1 MMNLNEKMECMES
14 MESMESM
21 GEDGMSESRKQK
33 EFATHNLELNVN
45 FFGVGREIEDLQ

>member
-14 MESMESM
+14 MESM
-21 GEDGMSESRKQK
+21 GEDEMSESGKQK

-45 FFGVGREIEDLQ
+45 FFGAGREIEDLQ